1 MPLQPIFEDIN
12 LTQRQGSVKERIKVE
27 CKTDVPSGNVRKILN
42 VSARS
47 VVTHSEASDTAVS
60 FEGRTTFF
68 ICYENDDGSIEKCEC
83 GSEFKGEIKTN
94 GSDNC
99 RAMVFSEVEKTEADI
114 SGVKLGV
121 VAYLCLDVNLYD
133 CKRTKALVGG
143 EELITDVKEI
153 NYLKGYGFRESVF
166 PIEEQFEIDCVVEDV
181 LSQRAQAVITAV
193 QCGVGCIIVDGEVLL
208 SAILLQS
215 KEKKDIIRENKV
227 LPFRAEIECEDAMP
241 QMLAT
246 AFVKEKSFK
255 TDISVEEDGGKS
267 VVNASIVLALS
278 GEVYSSQSLV
288 VASDVFSIKE
298 EIDIEKEDCCFYQP
312 CDVRSES
319 KEVVLSANVDP
330 LSAGSTLVACSGE
343 RVEVISV
350 TCEKDLVA
358 SCVAYTTVFFKD
370 GDGVVFTRK
379 IETPFELNLDLRCE
393 KECDYNVRAYAHK
406 CRARLLSDSQL
417 EISMQVFAT
426 AYPFEKCSVGL
437 VKQVS
442 SLGEKAQNTHAIS
455 VYIPNKGETLWSLAK
470 RLNVSPETLI
480 NTNQDLQFPLSGKER
495 IVVYRQI

>member
-12 LTQRQGSVKERIKVE
+12 LTQRQGIVKERIKVE
-27 CKTDVPSGNVRKILN
+27 CKTDVPSGIVRKILN

-47 VVTHSEASDTAVS
+47 VVTHSDVTDTAVLY
-60 FEGRTTFF
+60 EGRTTFF

-83 GSEFKGEIKTN
+83 GTEFKGEIKVD
-94 GSDNC
+94 GADNC
-99 RAMVFSEVEKTEADI
+99 RTMVFSEVEKTEADI

-121 VAYLCLDVNLYD
+121 VAYLCLDANLYD

-143 EELITDVKEI
+143 EELITDVKEV
-153 NYLKGYGFRESVF
+153 NYLKGYGIRESVF

-181 LSQRAQAVITAV
+181 LSQRAEAVITAV

-241 QMLAT
+241 QMMAT

-267 VVNASIVLALS
+267 LVNASVVLALS
-278 GEVYSSQSLV
+278 GEAYSTQTVV
-288 VASDVFSIKE
+288 VASDAFSVKE
-298 EIDIEKEDCCFYQP
+298 EVEIEKEECSFYQP

-319 KEVVLSANVDP
+319 KEVVLSASVDT
-330 LSAGSTLVACSGE
+330 LNAGSTLIACSGE
-343 RVEVISV
+343 RVEVVSV
-350 TCEKDLVA
+350 VCEKELVA
-358 SCVAYTTVFFKD
+358 SCVMHTTIFFKD

-379 IETPFELNLDLRCE
+379 IETPFEVNLDCRCE
-393 KECDYNVRAYAHK
+393 NDCDYNVRAYAHK
-406 CRARLLSDSQL
+406 CRAKLLSDSQL
-417 EISMQVFAT
+417 EISMQVFVT

-437 VKQVS
+437 VKQVN
-442 SLGEKAQNTHAIS
+442 SLGEKAQNKHAIS
-455 VYIPNKGETLWSLAK
+455 VYIPNKGETLWSLSK

-480 NTNQDLQFPLSGKER
+480 NTNQELQFPLSGKER